1 MNQALASSKKAEAVA
16 RELAAEPWIRAISK
30 QLRMAAR
37 NGGYGVLRVEI
48 IGGNVKRAIL
58 ERSLVRPD
66 QLEALIEPEEVA
78 PRR

>member
-1 MNQALASSKKAEAVA
+1 VNQALASSKKKEAEA
-16 RELAAEPWIRAISK
+16 REAAAEPWIRAIEK
-30 QLRMAAR
+30 QVRTAAR